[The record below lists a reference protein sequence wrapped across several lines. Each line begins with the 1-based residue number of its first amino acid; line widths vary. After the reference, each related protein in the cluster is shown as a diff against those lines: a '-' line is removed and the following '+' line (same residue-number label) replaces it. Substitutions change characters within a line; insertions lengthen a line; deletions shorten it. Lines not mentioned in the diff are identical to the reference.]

1 VTDTPSP
8 LVYDQPTVM
17 WRMRR
22 ADGLS
27 SHAVIGPRLDGAVV
41 VWYINGRPLGYKDFE
56 DWASALRWSE
66 QMQAQ
71 NWAAGW
77 RVSPDYD

>member
-1 VTDTPSP
+1 MPPVAD
-8 LVYDQPTVM
+8 LYNEPTVM

>member
-1 VTDTPSP
+1 
-8 LVYDQPTVM
+8 M

-22 ADGLS
+22 VNGLS
-27 SHAVIGPRLDGAVV
+27 SHVAISLRADGAVV
-41 VWYINGRPLGYKDFE
+41 AWFVNGRPLGHRTFG
-56 DWASALRWSE
+56 DWTSALRWSE

-77 RVSPDYD
+77 RLTPE